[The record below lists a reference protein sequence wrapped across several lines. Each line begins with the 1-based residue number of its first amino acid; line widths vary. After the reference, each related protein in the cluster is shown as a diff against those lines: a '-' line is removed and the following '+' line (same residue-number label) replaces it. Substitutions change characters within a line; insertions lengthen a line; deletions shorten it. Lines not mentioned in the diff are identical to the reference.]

1 MTVETEDSVCT
12 LVMLKLNLEGE
23 VEKHWMLRQE
33 GAKPFL
39 IPGTVCGRGGET
51 WVECT
56 EMGLRQSPKQ
66 MMNNLQPYVPSSGV

>member
-1 MTVETEDSVCT
+1 MTVVIEDSVCT

-23 VEKHWMLRQE
+23 VEKHWMLCQE

-51 WVECT
+51 Y
-56 EMGLRQSPKQ
+56 G
-66 MMNNLQPYVPSSGV
+66 